1 MTKETF
7 AEIALMAA
15 KPIPSSSTRKRK
27 RMLFDDPFFEDVK
40 FTCYDD
46 NPDAITAVGDQGQT
60 STCYAFQSAEVS
72 STTHCLNGK
81 SWVPVP
87 LSTQELIDNVHDQ
100 MHLERTYVDAFGCSP
115 ASLTA
120 TFEYM
125 KQFGLYESKVYP
137 YVGMRVANPVIP
149 DEALKTGVYMGPTPY
164 EALIFKEA
172 EVENHCV
179 LVVGFGWKGK
189 NSFFVVKNSRGDDW
203 GYKGYG
209 LVDVHQFFRFIF
221 PTDTVFDLK
230 RRGGI

>member
-149 DEALKTGVYMGPTPY
+149 DEALKTRHKLFVR
-164 EALIFKEA
+164 EFKTELLLD
-172 EVENHCV
+172 VV
-179 LVVGFGWKGK
+179 LKFIKLQPVVGCMREYP
-189 NSFFVVKNSRGDDW
+189 SFRKYCCRDVWVK
-203 GYKGYG
+203 Y
-209 LVDVHQFFRFIF
+209 
-221 PTDTVFDLK
+221 
-230 RRGGI
+230 